1 MDIRGNQWCH
11 CMCHC
16 HLLSYY
22 TPEAQRLTRLTRR
35 TNPFTK
41 WPFFFF
47 FMETTNKLL
56 CASVFFMVVWR
67 NAFTGR
73 WKLPRSSFNRSY
85 NLSLFNQLQ
94 NGCQPAWIICTAK
107 KHFSE
112 KPASASAKFS
122 LILFFFGKYACRC
135 IFCFDGKSLKF
146 QMSCKL
152 WVYFNYSW
160 KRPPLRS

>member
-107 KHFSE
+107 KTFLWKACLCLCE
-112 KPASASAKFS
+112 VFADIIFLWKVR
-122 LILFFFGKYACRC
+122 LQVYILFWWKEFEVSNVMQTL
-135 IFCFDGKSLKF
+135 SLF
-146 QMSCKL
+146 
-152 WVYFNYSW
+152 
-160 KRPPLRS
+160 